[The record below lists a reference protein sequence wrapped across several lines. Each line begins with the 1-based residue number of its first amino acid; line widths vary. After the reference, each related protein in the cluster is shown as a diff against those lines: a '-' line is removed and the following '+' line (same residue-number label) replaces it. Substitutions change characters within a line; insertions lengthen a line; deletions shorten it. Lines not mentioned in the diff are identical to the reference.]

1 MFLVALGSVCM
12 TFGALEISSKSCDFS
27 WLSRGGGRLRAY
39 THLWGSHC
47 SRGAHTTIFANK
59 TSSYNALTVYKA
71 TKYQIYKTG
80 TINKLTCSDVY
91 KDILHSMVAH

>member
-1 MFLVALGSVCM
+1 MV
-12 TFGALEISSKSCDFS
+12 IP
-27 WLSRGGGRLRAY
+27 GGGWVEAIHTFEGLI
-39 THLWGSHC
+39 L

-59 TSSYNALTVYKA
+59 TSSYNAINVYKA

-91 KDILHSMVAH
+91 KDILHSLVAH